1 MFKSKSLS
9 FLKYNKFI
17 FGEQV
22 VSQFII
28 FEWKHL
34 FSIIIFYFHKS
45 NGCQDRFHTHAF
57 NAISIKLFG
66 TYEEQI
72 MDSESTGEFHIEKR
86 TSIFKYFPR
95 DSYHRISKSDGCCTI
110 LFSGRWKKTWKEYID
125 GNVVH
130 YNWNR
135 ININ

>member
-1 MFKSKSLS
+1 MFKSKTLS
-9 FLKYNKFI
+9 ILKYNKFT

-22 VSQFII
+22 VSQFVI
-28 FEWKHL
+28 FEWKYL
-34 FSIIIFYFHKS
+34 FSIIVFYFHKS
-45 NGCQDRFHTHAF
+45 DGCQDRFHTHAF

-72 MDSESTGEFHIEKR
+72 MDSELTGEFHIEKR
-86 TSIFKYFPR
+86 TSVIKYFPR

-130 YNWNR
+130 YNWSRNEL
-135 ININ
+135 N